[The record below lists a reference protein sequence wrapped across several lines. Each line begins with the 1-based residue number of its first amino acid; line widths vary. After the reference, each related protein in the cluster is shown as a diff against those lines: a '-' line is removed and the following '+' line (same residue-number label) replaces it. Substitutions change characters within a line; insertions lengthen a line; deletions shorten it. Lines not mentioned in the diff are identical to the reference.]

1 MVILFLPFLYILPI
15 LCLQSITFF
24 ILPNPSYILLSL
36 PSSSS
41 SFLLFNQSLS
51 SSISFLYPSL
61 PFHQHPPFIHPSLLS
76 FLLYPFTHSSN
87 QFLLHINPLPSFLNY
102 SFMLSLSSY
111 TYTLPS
117 TPSYPTSQQGL
128 ACIILGTTHY
138 LASKPSP

>member
-51 SSISFLYPSL
+51 SYL
-61 PFHQHPPFIHPSLLS
+61 PFHQHPSFIHPSLLS